1 MAKNL
6 FARYI
11 WELTTIYR
19 VGRITL
25 KELNERWQDCYL
37 YDGKDIPRRTFD
49 YHRKEI
55 EMLFNLN
62 IVCDKHDNTYR
73 VEDDDDFRNGRLRQW
88 LVNSVAVSSIV
99 REAEDLGSRIA
110 LEHIPSSEPFLPN
123 IIQALRENKVISFS
137 YQSFE
142 KDMPTQHTFMPYALK
157 LFRQRWYIIGKSFDS
172 EKVLIFATD
181 RISTLIIEENT
192 FKYPKDFDIDEY
204 YRDSFGI
211 IIEEGV
217 SCEHIV
223 IKVANSQVKY
233 LRSLPLH
240 DSQRETTTT
249 SEYSIFEYD
258 LKPTYDFEQEILSHR
273 EDFEV
278 LKPIF
283 LRDRIKAVVQNMY
296 KQYCTDYLE

>member
-25 KELNERWQDCYL
+25 KGLNERWQDCYL

-73 VEDDDDFRNGRLRQW
+73 VEDEDDFRNGKLRQW

-123 IIQALRENKVISFS
+123 IIQALR
-137 YQSFE
+137 
-142 KDMPTQHTFMPYALK
+142 
-157 LFRQRWYIIGKSFDS
+157 
-172 EKVLIFATD
+172 
-181 RISTLIIEENT
+181 
-192 FKYPKDFDIDEY
+192 
-204 YRDSFGI
+204 
-211 IIEEGV
+211 
-217 SCEHIV
+217 
-223 IKVANSQVKY
+223 
-233 LRSLPLH
+233 
-240 DSQRETTTT
+240 
-249 SEYSIFEYD
+249 
-258 LKPTYDFEQEILSHR
+258 
-273 EDFEV
+273 
-278 LKPIF
+278 
-283 LRDRIKAVVQNMY
+283 
-296 KQYCTDYLE
+296 